1 MNILEEASEAVFAG
15 SDSIEL
21 RGLVARCF
29 ENAPFSE
36 TADAEIAESCTIP
49 PRGDGVVINAKVRD
63 EQAMRVVHEILCTF
77 GVPVTEKD
85 QTSADHTCRL
95 VSIGISSLD
104 PVFRNARS
112 NSHNIEPR

>member
-1 MNILEEASEAVFAG
+1 LKNVEAVFAG
-15 SDSIEL
+15 SDSIGL

-29 ENAPFSE
+29 EDAVFSE

-77 GVPVTEKD
+77 GAPLTENNQK
-85 QTSADHTCRL
+85 AHNRL
-95 VSIGISSLD
+95 VSIGITNVETR
-104 PVFRNARS
+104 P
-112 NSHNIEPR
+112 I